1 MRHGFHRF
9 RQGRRSLQRR
19 LFLWFG
25 MTIVATGLLVG
36 LVVGVLGPGGGRW
49 RANMRGAEEF
59 LSDEFAAVWHSPAE
73 RDALAQRLSRAF
85 DADITLED
93 PGGKLLT
100 QIGGQCPQSYYQLEV
115 RQQGRLL
122 GRARACD
129 IHPPHAPGVFFAALL
144 TAAFVLWLASAGIA
158 RRLTRPLEELAQVT
172 RDIGAGRLDARVR
185 LTRHQPGEVGALAE
199 SVNDMAARIEKQLR
213 DQRELLAAVSHEIRS
228 PLARLRVL
236 AELLQEKKLEREVLE
251 IDELVGKL
259 LASSRLDF
267 DAIDLKPLVA
277 GSVAARALE
286 NAELAP
292 SLLDDHTKSALI
304 EADATLLGRALANLL
319 DNAKSHGGGV
329 QRFRLAIEQEL
340 VVFEVIDQGPGF
352 ADEDLP
358 RIFEPFFR
366 KGQRGHGSLGL
377 GLSLVERI
385 ARAHGG
391 RAFAHNRPGG
401 GASVGIKLP
410 SAR

>member
-1 MRHGFHRF
+1 
-9 RQGRRSLQRR
+9 
-19 LFLWFG
+19 
-25 MTIVATGLLVG
+25 MTIVVTG
-36 LVVGVLGPGGGRW
+36 LVVSAVVALLGPGGGRW

-59 LSDEFAAVWHSPAE
+59 LSDEFAAVWHSPPE
-73 RDALAQRLSRAF
+73 RNALAQRLARAF

-93 PGGKLLT
+93 PAGKLLT
-100 QIGGQCPQSYYQLEV
+100 QIGRECPRSYYQLEV

-129 IHPPHAPGVFFAALL
+129 VHRPHAPGVFFAALL
-144 TAAFVLWLASAGIA
+144 ATGLVLWLASAWIA
-158 RRLTRPLEELAQVT
+158 RRLTRPLAELVQVT
-172 RDIGAGRLDARVR
+172 KDIGAGRLDARVR
-185 LTRHQPGEVGALAE
+185 LRHQPGEVGALAE
-199 SVNDMAARIEKQLR
+199 AVNDMAARIEKQLR

-277 GSVAARALE
+277 STAAARALE
-286 NAELAP
+286 NAGLAAEL
-292 SLLDDHTKSALI
+292 LEDHSAGAVV

-329 QRFRLAIEQEL
+329 QRVRLGVEQEL

-352 ADEDLP
+352 AAEDLP

-366 KGQRGHGSLGL
+366 KGQKGHGSLGL

-401 GASVGIKLP
+401 GSSVGLRLP
-410 SAR
+410 LRSP